1 MRISLSFGK
10 STARKSCMV
19 YSSYSLHS
27 RDSAASC
34 RMTIRSMNIV
44 ELPLTEEVSGF
55 ETSASPSCAWN
66 CAQQRR
72 HRGDGSDLGPP
83 PPLGRTLKRS
93 SLSSSKDT
101 GQPVLSLNYLVGR
114 NISEKFLRLEVE
126 DCGAGEGK
134 ELQGCWSWAT
144 DGAIWRMLRGTRCF
158 GQRNGRVGTRE
169 ATRMGRGFG
178 RGRGGGGRGRG
189 EEGEGRQGRG
199 GGGGQRWWD
208 PEWRNAKL
216 AEIRAN
222 GGGGRRDRSR
232 TSGRC
237 SAGCRTS
244 ARTRPHRRR
253 SR

>member
-44 ELPLTEEVSGF
+44 ELPLTEEVSRF
-55 ETSASPSCAWN
+55 ETSASPSCASGIVPSKDAIVVTGLTSGLLLSVARW
-66 CAQQRR
+66 
-72 HRGDGSDLGPP
+72 
-83 PPLGRTLKRS
+83 KRS

-101 GQPVLSLNYLVGR
+101 GQPVLSLNYLVKEGTFPGKVPEFPRSKIAGPGR
-114 NISEKFLRLEVE
+114 GWERAVR
-126 DCGAGEGK
+126 
-134 ELQGCWSWAT
+134 CWSWSWGT

-189 EEGEGRQGRG
+189 EEGRGAAGAGEGEAVRG
-199 GGGGQRWWD
+199 GG
-208 PEWRNAKL
+208 
-216 AEIRAN
+216 
-222 GGGGRRDRSR
+222 
-232 TSGRC
+232 
-237 SAGCRTS
+237 
-244 ARTRPHRRR
+244 TRVA
-253 SR
+253 